1 MVYFPLKHCC
11 PYNKCKYC
19 PGNITELRLR
29 LLTLVYTVT
38 FLGKTVIILLFFDLK
53 QHLTINYLQLLHSMV
68 SFDKTINSFSRRWL
82 RFWAGSNDIFRDF
95 SSFLFQLIILN
106 LQRFLDTPSGNSMSA
121 SLGRWNVC

>member
-1 MVYFPLKHCC
+1 MYLRHMDSMSGPVKHCC

-82 RFWAGSNDIFRDF
+82 RLSSGLVQMTFFESFRVFYF
-95 SSFLFQLIILN
+95 S
-106 LQRFLDTPSGNSMSA
+106 
-121 SLGRWNVC
+121 